1 MSCRV
6 ARRPAH
12 ISISAEACLQALA
25 SRGLGDRLSIRG
37 AFGLLH
43 YLDYRPTRYVQV
55 WWAPST
61 IALEQE
67 QILTAIEDALRP
79 FGDML
84 TGPAR
89 PVISWAVHCIEG
101 SVDRRECSYGRTQ
114 ETSA

>member
-1 MSCRV
+1 MNRRV

-12 ISISAEACLQALA
+12 ISIFAEACLQALA
-25 SRGLGDRLSIRG
+25 LRGLGDRLSIRG

-43 YLDYRPTRYVQV
+43 YHEYRPTHGVHP

-61 IALEQE
+61 TALEHE

-79 FGDML
+79 FGDVL
-84 TGPAR
+84 TDAAR
-89 PVISWAVHCIEG
+89 PVISWAVHRIEG
-101 SVDRRECSYGRTQ
+101 SVGRRECSYGRAQ